1 MKKFLTTILATVLV
15 LQMGICSV
23 AAVTVLNPE
32 YNVTTPITLTVKGPY
47 DATHVTETTV
57 GAGEAVA
64 VKSTIN
70 MANVRS
76 QFETLLALGR
86 TETGSLTAGRNVP
99 ITGSFTVTLTY
110 PTAVVLPEAI
120 TKGVDEGGE
129 DMIGFSANAQ
139 NAFIETGRTL
149 TTAGS
154 TNTLT
159 IAFNVKPGITGGML
173 EDDLDTNGENSI
185 YLGDMSIEA
194 IGATVGAENAPH
206 ILKGH
211 IAGSVVATHT
221 QGSYTVNTTV
231 NFVNQTPDPE
241 ARINV
246 VIPGPGPGPTGGN
259 ATLKHSVIFNTNG
272 GNKIDPIAY
281 NDGTTITPDI
291 LPVPTREGYTFVGW
305 YTDEALKAP
314 LTSIKMISNVT
325 VYAAWTLTEVPGDY
339 VPEMLES
346 EDHYAYIIGYP
357 DGTVQP
363 DGTITR
369 AEVATIFFRLLKE
382 DIRNENLTYEN
393 DFSDVNEGQ
402 WYNGAISTLTAMG
415 ILRGKDG
422 GVFEP
427 NAKITRGEFAAIIAR
442 FSEQEKEIA
451 EDFIDVDGHW
461 AEGDIYEAAAH
472 GWIKGYE
479 DETFRP
485 DAKITRAETMT
496 LINRVLIRLPE
507 SASALLDD
515 MAKWSDNMD
524 TTTWFYLA
532 VQEATNSHDYVRNE
546 AGYETWTKMEPNRDW
561 STYEKR

>member
-1 MKKFLTTILATVLV
+1 MKKFFATILATVLV
-15 LQMGICSV
+15 LSMGICAT
-23 AAVTVLNPE
+23 AAPTTILNPE
-32 YNVTTPITLTVKGPY
+32 YNVETPITLTVKGPY
-47 DATHVTETTV
+47 DGAYVAETTV

-64 VKSTIN
+64 VKSTID
-70 MANVRS
+70 MQNVRAK
-76 QFETLLALGR
+76 FTELLALGR
-86 TETGSLTAGRNVP
+86 TQTGSTTAGRNVP
-99 ITGSFTVTLTY
+99 VTGSFTVTLTY
-110 PTAVVLPEAI
+110 PTAVVLPASI

-129 DMIGFSANAQ
+129 NMAGFSANAL
-139 NAFIETGRTL
+139 NAFVETGRTL
-149 TTAGS
+149 TASGL

-159 IAFNVKPGITGGML
+159 IAFDVKPGITGAHL
-173 EDDLDTNGENSI
+173 EDNLNT

-194 IGATVGAENAPH
+194 FGATVAADGAPH
-206 ILKGH
+206 TLKGH
-211 IAGSVVATHT
+211 IAGSVVTTYT

-241 ARINV
+241 AVINV
-246 VIPGPGPGPTGGN
+246 LVSPGPGPSPSPGGN
-259 ATLKHSVIFNTNG
+259 APLKHSVIFNTNG
-272 GNKIDPIAY
+272 GDKLEAISY
-281 NDGTTITPDI
+281 NDGTTITPEI
-291 LPVPTREGYTFVGW
+291 LPVPTREGYKFLGW
-305 YTDEALKAP
+305 FTDETLKAP
-314 LTSIKMISNVT
+314 LTSIKLISSIT
-325 VYAAWTLTEVPGDY
+325 LYAAWTAEETPGDY

-363 DGTITR
+363 NGSITR

-402 WYNGAISTLTAMG
+402 WYNGAISTLTSMG

-427 NAKITRGEFAAIIAR
+427 NAKITRGEFAAIVAR
-442 FSEQEKEIA
+442 FSEQEKDIA

-461 AEGDIYEAAAH
+461 AETDIYEAAAH

-496 LINRVLIRLPE
+496 LINRVLIRLPK

-532 VQEATNSHDYVRNE
+532 VQEATNSHDYVRDE
-546 AGYETWTKMEPNRDW
+546 KGYETWIKMEPNRDW

>member
-57 GAGEAVA
+57 AAGEAVE
-64 VKSTIN
+64 VKSTID
-70 MANVRS
+70 MQNV
-76 QFETLLALGR
+76 QAKFNELMTLGKSKIGNDAAR
-86 TETGSLTAGRNVP
+86 AVP
-99 ITGSFTVTLTY
+99 VTGSFEVTLTY
-110 PTAVVLPEAI
+110 PTAVVLPVDI
-120 TKGVDEGGE
+120 TKGADEGGAQ
-129 DMIGFSANAQ
+129 MAGFSPNAT
-139 NAFIETGRTL
+139 NAFVETGRTL

-159 IAFNVKPGITGGML
+159 ISFRVKNSAYPGESDITGGVL
-173 EDDLDTNGENSI
+173 EDNLAT
-185 YLGDMSIEA
+185 YLGDMEIVAS
-194 IGATVGAENAPH
+194 GATVGAENAPH
-206 ILKGH
+206 TLLGH
-211 IAGSVVATHT
+211 LSGAITLTFVNATYDVT
-221 QGSYTVNTTV
+221 ATV
-231 NFVNQTPDPE
+231 NFVNQTPDPQ
-241 ARINV
+241 AVINV
-246 VIPGPGPGPTGGN
+246 VVPGPGPGPTGGN

-357 DGTVQP
+357 DGTIQP

-393 DFSDVNEGQ
+393 DFSDVNEGE

-442 FSEQEKEIA
+442 FAEQEKEIA

-496 LINRVLIRLPE
+496 LINRVLIRLPK

-515 MAKWSDNMD
+515 MAHWSDNMD
-524 TTTWFYLA
+524 ESAWFYLA
-532 VQEATNSHDYVRNE
+532 VQEATNSHDYVRDE
-546 AGYETWTKMEPNRDW
+546 AGYETWTQMEPNRDW
-561 STYEKR
+561 STYEKK

>member
-1 MKKFLTTILATVLV
+1 MKKFLTTILATILV
-15 LQMGICSV
+15 LQLGICAV
-23 AAVTVLNPE
+23 AAPTTILNPE
-32 YNVTTPITLTVKGPY
+32 YNVETPITLMVKGPY
-47 DATHVTETTV
+47 DASYVAETTV
-57 GAGEAVA
+57 GAGEAVS

-70 MANVRS
+70 MEPVRT
-76 QFETLLALGR
+76 QFATLLALGR
-86 TETGSLTAGRNVP
+86 TETGSATAGRNVP
-99 ITGSFTVTLTY
+99 ITGSFTVTLEY
-110 PTAVVLPEAI
+110 PTAVVLPASI

-129 DMIGFSANAQ
+129 NMAGFSANAK
-139 NAFIETGRTL
+139 NAFVETGRTL
-149 TTAGS
+149 ITSGL

-159 IAFNVKPGITGGML
+159 IAFDVKPGITGADL
-173 EDDLDTNGENSI
+173 EDNLNS
-185 YLGDMSIEA
+185 YLGDMYIEA
-194 IGATVGAENAPH
+194 FGATVAADGAPH
-206 ILKGH
+206 FLYGH
-211 IAGSVVATHT
+211 IEGSVVTTYT

-231 NFVNQTPDPE
+231 NFENATDPQ
-241 ARINV
+241 AKINV
-246 VIPGPGPGPTGGN
+246 LVSPGPGPSPAGPAGN
-259 ATLKHSVIFNTNG
+259 LKYNVVFNTNG
-272 GNKIDPIAY
+272 GNKLETLSY
-281 NDGTTITPDI
+281 NDGTTITPKI
-291 LPVPTREGYTFVGW
+291 LPVPTREGYAFAGW
-305 YTDEALKAP
+305 FTDEALTAP
-314 LTSIKMISNVT
+314 LTSIKLISSVT
-325 VYAAWTLTEVPGDY
+325 LYAAWTAVEIPGDY

-382 DIRNENLTYEN
+382 DIRNENLTYVN

-427 NAKITRGEFAAIIAR
+427 NAKITRGEFAAIVAR

-451 EDFIDVDGHW
+451 EDFVDVDGHW

-479 DETFRP
+479 DDTFRP

-496 LINRVLIRLPE
+496 LINRVLIRLPK

-515 MAKWSDNMD
+515 MAKWSDNMNENA
-524 TTTWFYLA
+524 WFYLA
-532 VQEATNSHDYVRNE
+532 VQEATNSHDYVRDE
-546 AGYETWTKMEPNRDW
+546 AGYETWTKMEENRDW
-561 STYEKR
+561 STYEKK